1 MSLLT
6 TPVLEQ
12 NRFVDHVDYF
22 SQYTDE
28 DSSTSFEKND
38 SFTIDSVD
46 KYLVKEIQIKYNK
59 SSTSGKKND
68 NTLTYENSQSI
79 NLNEKRNRN
88 RLAAQRCR
96 QKQKER
102 IQYLEKDAKR
112 IEKENSHVELEI
124 KELNYQLDE
133 IKKILRYHCCR
144 IIPTK

>member
-79 NLNEKRNRN
+79 NLNEKRNQ
-88 RLAAQRCR
+88 AHTGIMSDTAITFKCG
-96 QKQKER
+96 
-102 IQYLEKDAKR
+102 
-112 IEKENSHVELEI
+112 
-124 KELNYQLDE
+124 
-133 IKKILRYHCCR
+133 YH
-144 IIPTK
+144 TKFPPYSSNMADNGFNTA